1 MEDKNLNNQENN
13 LDNKINEVEKNLESK
28 LEKKKKKKVKK
39 NTSKSRKAERKERR
53 ARLLAEKEER
63 KNREIEEK
71 NRKNTRWFYF
81 FILLLLAII
90 GLFVWDNYK
99 SQKVYKSQ
107 IIQLDSLKTS
117 EVFYKSKF
125 IEKDSSLNLL
135 LSNYNSLLRQN
146 LDNSNELLM
155 NKSELLKLQRVI
167 YMQDSILRQVQKAI
181 NVALSGY
188 HSDEIS
194 VEMKNG
200 KLYITMRNK
209 LLFPSGS
216 AKTQKK
222 GMIALNTLSKVLK
235 SNPNIDIVIEGH
247 TDNIPLNSDDKNYTD
262 NWDLSTA
269 RAVAV
274 TRLLIDNYNIRP
286 ERITAA
292 GRSMFFPVA
301 PNTTVKGRARN
312 RRIEFILTPNLEELY
327 NLAENTVNTK

>member
-28 LEKKKKKKVKK
+28 LEKKKVKK

-81 FILLLLAII
+81 FILLLLTII
-90 GLFVWDNYK
+90 GLFIWDNYK
-99 SQKVYKSQ
+99 SHKVYKSQ

-135 LSNYNSLLRQN
+135 LSNYNNLLRQN

-155 NKSELLKLQRVI
+155 NKSELLRLQRVI
-167 YMQDSILRQVQKAI
+167 YMQDSILRQVQGAI
-181 NVALSGY
+181 DVALSGY
-188 HSDEIS
+188 QSDEIS
-194 VEMKNG
+194 VEMQEG
-200 KLYITMRNK
+200 KLYITMKNK

-216 AKTQKK
+216 ENIQTK
-222 GMIALNTLSKVLK
+222 GMSALNTLSKVLK
-235 SNPNIDIVIEGH
+235 NNPNIDIVIEGH

-274 TRLLIDNYNIRP
+274 TRLLINKYNIRP

-292 GRSMFFPVA
+292 GRSMFFPIA
-301 PNTTVKGRARN
+301 PNTTVNGRANN
-312 RRIEFILTPNLEELY
+312 RRIEIILTPNLEELY
-327 NLAENTVNTK
+327 NLAENTVNSQ